1 MFTALKNKS
10 VPIEPTILTG
20 DERRRRSTLT
30 PSIDVEEL
38 IAELETLVSG
48 WDQRQKHTKQ
58 WRAVLRK
65 YRA

>member
-1 MFTALKNKS
+1 MFTAIKNKIVS
-10 VPIEPTILTG
+10 VEPTILTG

-38 IAELETLVSG
+38 IAELEKLVSG
-48 WDQRQKHTKQ
+48 WDKRQKHTKQ
-58 WRAVLRK
+58 VQAVIKK